1 MKNMVLAV
9 IVDESIHIVKVLPL
23 GCDMELG
30 AVQLVHA
37 AACIAL
43 FDVINR
49 DMPPIARF
57 MVVGYDDPR
66 RSAFQIKHIPREPEQ
81 LLMVIPGRA
90 TSGLAVDDQLDTNIV
105 GKVTASYP
113 EVDVSALD
121 GEFRGCQASGG
132 VISPTS

>member
-1 MKNMVLAV
+1 MKDMVLAV
-9 IVDESIHIVKVLPL
+9 IVDESIRIVKMIPP

-37 AACIAL
+37 AARIAL

-49 DMPPIARF
+49 DMPPIAGF

-66 RSAFQIKHIPREPEQ
+66 GSAFQLKHIPREPEQ
-81 LLMVIPGRA
+81 LLLMIPGRV
-90 TSGLAVDDQLDTNIV
+90 TNRFAVDDQLDTNIV
-105 GKVTASYP
+105 GKVTALYP
-113 EVDVSALD
+113 QVDVSALD
-121 GEFRGCQASGG
+121 GEFGGCQASSG